1 VLVCVLGR
9 PAPAPATGW
18 QTRRDTIF
26 VPHSEYDERGQMV
39 RYTLQNNASSY
50 IQQLYEYQYRQA
62 LQRQEDAKGAVSE
75 AVNTSGWALAGAAV
89 ACGATALVP
98 TP

>member
-1 VLVCVLGR
+1 
-9 PAPAPATGW
+9 
-18 QTRRDTIF
+18 
-26 VPHSEYDERGQMV
+26 MV